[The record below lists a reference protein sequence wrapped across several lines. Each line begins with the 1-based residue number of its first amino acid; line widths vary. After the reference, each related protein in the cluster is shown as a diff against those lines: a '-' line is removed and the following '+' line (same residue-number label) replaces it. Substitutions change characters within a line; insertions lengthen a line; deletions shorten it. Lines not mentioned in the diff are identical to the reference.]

1 MNGVKELYG
10 VKLKQTSKGIWYC
23 DGLTV
28 EHHNDQILLVEID
41 EIMGNVEEILAR
53 HNQIENDE
61 EKEKD

>member
-28 EHHNDQILLVEID
+28 EVEHPDLLPTQADELMTAIEIALKDHN
-41 EIMGNVEEILAR
+41 
-53 HNQIENDE
+53 
-61 EKEKD
+61 KETE